1 MLFALVLL
9 LYLAISPLRALI
21 ADVHLS
27 AERHAQLDSL
37 RRQAAALAVEQRL
50 LQDPG
55 TPQIEARNLGL
66 VRPGEHEFVVSG
78 LPDN

>member
-9 LYLAISPLRALI
+9 LYLALSPVRSLV

-27 AERHAQLDSL
+27 AQRHAQLYAL
-37 RRQAAALAVEQRL
+37 QRQAAALTAEKRDL
-50 LQDPG
+50 GLPS
-55 TPQIEARNLGL
+55 TREIEARNTGL
-66 VRPGEHEFVVSG
+66 VRPGEHPYVVNG